1 MVEATAIECVWK
13 GRALLGAAPLW
24 CPDRG
29 DAGQLLF
36 VDTLAS
42 RRYAHDLASG
52 KTYSW
57 ALDEACCR
65 LARVASGA
73 ARSPDGATL
82 YRSDTSAGVIHAFDL
97 DVQGN
102 VARKREHI
110 RFPSTQG
117 YPDGMACDR
126 EGGLWVAHWE
136 GGRISRFLP
145 DGRLDETLTLPAS
158 RVTACAFGG
167 AGLDLLFITT
177 AASQRSD
184 EAAAGGLFCCRPGV
198 TGLSVAE
205 YASDA
210 ILPDAI

>member
-1 MVEATAIECVWK
+1 MVEATAIECVWE

-24 CPDRG
+24 CPERG

-42 RRYAHDLASG
+42 RRYAYDLASG
-52 KTYSW
+52 KTHSW
-57 ALDEACCR
+57 ALDETCCG
-65 LARVASGA
+65 LARVAGGS

-82 YRSDTSAGVIHAFDL
+82 YRSDTPAGVIHAFDL
-97 DVQGN
+97 DAQGN
-102 VARKREHI
+102 PARQREHI

-145 DGRLDETLTLPAS
+145 DGRLDETLTLSAS

-167 AGLDLLFITT
+167 AELDQLFITT
-177 AASQRSD
+177 AATGRDD
-184 EAAAGGLFCCRPGV
+184 ETAAGGLFRCRPGV
-198 TGLSVAE
+198 AGLSVAE
-205 YASDA
+205 YASDV